1 MGFLLRI
8 LSFLPPAAPIAF
20 PARIALDAVAPWEPF
35 VGAVVMVAAVYGV
48 VRLAARVYAG
58 ALLSSGARLGWR
70 QAWRAARHA
79 AAG

>member
-1 MGFLLRI
+1 
-8 LSFLPPAAPIAF
+8 
-20 PARIALDAVAPWEPF
+20 
-35 VGAVVMVAAVYGV
+35 MVAAVYAV

-70 QAWRAARHA
+70 QAWRSARHA